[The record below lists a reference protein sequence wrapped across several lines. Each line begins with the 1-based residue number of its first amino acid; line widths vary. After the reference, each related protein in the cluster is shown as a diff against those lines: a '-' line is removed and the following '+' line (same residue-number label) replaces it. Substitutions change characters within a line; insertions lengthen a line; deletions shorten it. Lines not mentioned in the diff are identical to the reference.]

1 MTPEQQ
7 EIERI
12 KDRLKAIATCGIRQ
26 TLLNI
31 SDELELLNYLLDAG
45 MEASFAE
52 IRSNCHTLD
61 IYASGPAGE
70 KNREKKLIS
79 DDLIEQFKNREK
91 NQINDNLMEQ
101 LSSLHSTV
109 SVVICALAA
118 VRNSADSCN
127 DAFINCHQSDIEP
140 VLIKALIAHPQCLDN
155 AAAETAMSQGDT
167 YATATL
173 RRQLSNLLKEEEK
186 S

>member
-31 SDELELLNYLLDAG
+31 SGELELLCYLLSAG
-45 MEASFAE
+45 MDASLAE
-52 IRSNCHTLD
+52 IHSACNTLD
-61 IYASGPAGE
+61 ISDPTGDE
-70 KNREKKLIS
+70 NRKKKLINEH
-79 DDLIEQFKNREK
+79 LQ
-91 NQINDNLMEQ
+91 EQ
-101 LSSLHSTV
+101 LSSLISTV
-109 SVVICALAA
+109 GVVMCALGG
-118 VRNSADSCN
+118 VRNSADCCN

-155 AAAETAMSQGDT
+155 AAAETAMKQGDT
-167 YATATL
+167 SATATL
-173 RRQLSNLLKEEEK
+173 RRELSNLLKEEEK